1 MVGKLVVDYE
11 EVSLGDLLEFL
22 TDKGVECCVDGDDIY
37 VCDKKYIKINT
48 QKYFSNYMKEKKIQN
63 YFFKELTSPPTRTPT
78 NYVQTWLLEKFN
90 EQERLRFEEQHQAEL
105 KKAQENIQR
114 AMEEYKQLYTKYIN
128 QQNKEA
134 QSDGGSNN

>member
-1 MVGKLVVDYE
+1 MIGKLVVDYE

-22 TDKGVECCVDGDDIY
+22 TENDIECCIDGDNIY
-37 VCDKKYIKINT
+37 VYNPKLDIQGTKLILSEK
-48 QKYFSNYMKEKKIQN
+48 KKIQN

-114 AMEEYKQLYTKYIN
+114 AMEEYKQLYTKYVN

>member
-1 MVGKLVVDYE
+1 MIGKLVVDYE

-22 TDKGVECCVDGDDIY
+22 TDKGAECCVDGDNIY
-37 VCDKKYIKINT
+37 VY
-48 QKYFSNYMKEKKIQN
+48 SKEKQQILYDTIIVNKNKIQN

-105 KKAQENIQR
+105 KKAQENIQK

>member
-1 MVGKLVVDYE
+1 MIGKLVVDYE

-22 TDKGVECCVDGDDIY
+22 TENNIECCVDGDNIY
-37 VCDKKYIKINT
+37 VY
-48 QKYFSNYMKEKKIQN
+48 SKEKQQILYDTIIVNKKKIQN

-105 KKAQENIQR
+105 KKAQENIQK

>member
-1 MVGKLVVDYE
+1 MIGKLVVDYE

-22 TDKGVECCVDGDDIY
+22 TENNIECCVDGDNIY
-37 VCDKKYIKINT
+37 VY
-48 QKYFSNYMKEKKIQN
+48 SKEKQQILYDTIIVNKKKIQN

>member
-1 MVGKLVVDYE
+1 MIGKLVVDYE

-22 TDKGVECCVDGDDIY
+22 TENDIECCIDGDDIY
-37 VCDKKYIKINT
+37 VYNPKLDIQGTKLILSEK
-48 QKYFSNYMKEKKIQN
+48 KKIQN
-63 YFFKELTSPPTRTPT
+63 YFLKELTSPPTRTPT

-105 KKAQENIQR
+105 KKAQENIQK

>member
-1 MVGKLVVDYE
+1 MIGKLVVDYE
-11 EVSLGDLLEFL
+11 EVSLGDLLELL
-22 TDKGVECCVDGDDIY
+22 TDKGVECCVDGDNIY
-37 VCDKKYIKINT
+37 VYNSQIAQFAAI
-48 QKYFSNYMKEKKIQN
+48 SNILRKKKIQN

-105 KKAQENIQR
+105 KKAQENIQK
-114 AMEEYKQLYTKYIN
+114 AMEEYKQLYTKYVN

>member
-1 MVGKLVVDYE
+1 MIGKLVVDYE
-11 EVSLGDLLEFL
+11 EVNLGDLLKLL
-22 TDKGVECCVDGDDIY
+22 TDKGIECCVDGDNIY
-37 VCDKKYIKINT
+37 VYEPNLGKQYAI
-48 QKYFSNYMKEKKIQN
+48 SNIMRKKKIQN

-90 EQERLRFEEQHQAEL
+90 EQERLHFEEQHQAEL
-105 KKAQENIQR
+105 KKAQENIQK

>member
-1 MVGKLVVDYE
+1 MIGKLVVDYE

-22 TDKGVECCVDGDDIY
+22 IDKGVECCVDGDNIY
-37 VCDKKYIKINT
+37 TYSSGVDVGAPNLIIVNK
-48 QKYFSNYMKEKKIQN
+48 KKIQN

-90 EQERLRFEEQHQAEL
+90 EQERLRFEEQYQAEL
-105 KKAQENIQR
+105 KKAQENIQK
-114 AMEEYKQLYTKYIN
+114 AMEEYKQLYTKYVN

>member
-1 MVGKLVVDYE
+1 MIGKLVVDYE
-11 EVSLGDLLEFL
+11 EISLGDLLEFL
-22 TDKGVECCVDGDDIY
+22 TDKGVECCVDGDNIY
-37 VCDKKYIKINT
+37 AYEPNDGHQFAPLMILRK
-48 QKYFSNYMKEKKIQN
+48 KKIQN

-105 KKAQENIQR
+105 KKAQENIQK

>member
-1 MVGKLVVDYE
+1 MIGKLVVDYE
-11 EVSLGDLLEFL
+11 EVSLGDLLKLL
-22 TDKGVECCVDGDDIY
+22 TDKGVECCVDGDNIY
-37 VCDKKYIKINT
+37 VYEPNLGKQYAI
-48 QKYFSNYMKEKKIQN
+48 SNIMRKKKIQN

-105 KKAQENIQR
+105 KKAQKNIQK

>member
-1 MVGKLVVDYE
+1 MIGKLVVDYE
-11 EVSLGDLLEFL
+11 EVSVGDLLEFL
-22 TDKGVECCVDGDDIY
+22 TDKGIECCVDGDNIY
-37 VCDKKYIKINT
+37 LYYSENHRRLSI
-48 QKYFSNYMKEKKIQN
+48 SNIMNKKKIQN

-105 KKAQENIQR
+105 KKAQENIQK
-114 AMEEYKQLYTKYIN
+114 AMEEYKQLYTKYVK

>member
-1 MVGKLVVDYE
+1 MIGKLVVDYE

-22 TDKGVECCVDGDDIY
+22 TDKGVECCVDGDNIY
-37 VCDKKYIKINT
+37 TYLE
-48 QKYFSNYMKEKKIQN
+48 NYKGVRENSIIVKEKKIQN

-105 KKAQENIQR
+105 KKAQENIHK

>member
-1 MVGKLVVDYE
+1 MIGKLVVDYE
-11 EVSLGDLLEFL
+11 EVSLGDLLESL
-22 TDKGVECCVDGDDIY
+22 TDKGVECCVDGDNIY
-37 VCDKKYIKINT
+37 VYGSEVDVGAPNLIIV
-48 QKYFSNYMKEKKIQN
+48 KEKKIQN

-105 KKAQENIQR
+105 KKAQENIQK
-114 AMEEYKQLYTKYIN
+114 AMEEYKQLYTKYVN

>member
-1 MVGKLVVDYE
+1 MIGKLVIDYE

-22 TDKGVECCVDGDDIY
+22 TDNDIECCIDGDNIY
-37 VCDKKYIKINT
+37 VYNPKLDIQGTKLILSEK
-48 QKYFSNYMKEKKIQN
+48 KKIQN

-105 KKAQENIQR
+105 KKAQENIQK

>member
-1 MVGKLVVDYE
+1 MIGKLVVDYE
-11 EVSLGDLLEFL
+11 EVSLGDLLKLL
-22 TDKGVECCVDGDDIY
+22 TDKGVECCVDGDNIY
-37 VCDKKYIKINT
+37 VYICQPEGVWKNPIIV
-48 QKYFSNYMKEKKIQN
+48 KEKKIRN

-105 KKAQENIQR
+105 KKAQENIQK

>member
-1 MVGKLVVDYE
+1 MIYKLTLDFYSINLNALIE
-11 EVSLGDLLEFL
+11 EFAKNDIEVCFGDEILYL
-22 TDKGVECCVDGDDIY
+22 
-37 VCDKKYIKINT
+37 
-48 QKYFSNYMKEKKIQN
+48 FSQHDTPRQISNIMNKKKIQN

-78 NYVQTWLLEKFN
+78 TYVQTWLLEKFN
-90 EQERLRFEEQHQAEL
+90 EQERLHFEEQHQAEL
-105 KKAQENIQR
+105 KKAQENIQK

>member
-1 MVGKLVVDYE
+1 MIGKLVVDYD
-11 EVSLGDLLEFL
+11 EVSLGDLLESL
-22 TDKGVECCVDGDDIY
+22 TDKGVECCVDGDNIY
-37 VCDKKYIKINT
+37 VYGSEVDVGAPNLIIVNK
-48 QKYFSNYMKEKKIQN
+48 KKIQN

>member
-1 MVGKLVVDYE
+1 MIGKLVVDYE

-22 TDKGVECCVDGDDIY
+22 TDKGIECCVDGDNIY
-37 VCDKKYIKINT
+37 IYSTLNHHKV
-48 QKYFSNYMKEKKIQN
+48 QKLIDMNKKKIQN

-90 EQERLRFEEQHQAEL
+90 EQEYLRFEEKHQAEL
-105 KKAQENIQR
+105 KKAQENIQK
-114 AMEEYKQLYTKYIN
+114 AMEEYKQLYTKYVH

-134 QSDGGSNN
+134 QSDGGSNK

>member
-1 MVGKLVVDYE
+1 MIGKLVVDYE

-22 TDKGVECCVDGDDIY
+22 TDKGVECCVDGDNIY
-37 VCDKKYIKINT
+37 VYL
-48 QKYFSNYMKEKKIQN
+48 KEKQQILYDTIIVKEQKIQN

-105 KKAQENIQR
+105 KKAQENIQK

>member
-11 EVSLGDLLEFL
+11 EVSLGDLLESL
-22 TDKGVECCVDGDDIY
+22 TDKGVECCVDGDNIY
-37 VCDKKYIKINT
+37 VYGSEVDVGAPNLIIVNK
-48 QKYFSNYMKEKKIQN
+48 KKIQN

-105 KKAQENIQR
+105 KKAQENIQK

>member
-1 MVGKLVVDYE
+1 MIGKLVVDYE
-11 EVSLGDLLEFL
+11 EVSLGDLLKLL
-22 TDKGVECCVDGDDIY
+22 TDKGVECCVDGDNIY
-37 VCDKKYIKINT
+37 VYE
-48 QKYFSNYMKEKKIQN
+48 SNLGKQYAISNIMRKKKIQN

-90 EQERLRFEEQHQAEL
+90 EQEHLRFEEQHQVEL
-105 KKAQENIQR
+105 KKAQENIQK

>member
-1 MVGKLVVDYE
+1 MIGKLVVDYD
-11 EVSLGDLLEFL
+11 EVSLGDLLESL
-22 TDKGVECCVDGDDIY
+22 TDKGVECCVDGDNIY
-37 VCDKKYIKINT
+37 VYGSEVDVGAPNLIIVNK
-48 QKYFSNYMKEKKIQN
+48 KKIQN

-105 KKAQENIQR
+105 KKAQENIQK
-114 AMEEYKQLYTKYIN
+114 AMEEYKQLYTKYVN

>member
-1 MVGKLVVDYE
+1 MIGKLVVDYE

-22 TDKGVECCVDGDDIY
+22 TEKDVECCVDGDIIY
-37 VCDKKYIKINT
+37 VYQPQLTPQRSISIISEK
-48 QKYFSNYMKEKKIQN
+48 KKIQN

-105 KKAQENIQR
+105 KKAQKNIQR
-114 AMEEYKQLYTKYIN
+114 AMEEYKQLYTKYVN

-134 QSDGGSNN
+134 QSNGGSNN

>member
-1 MVGKLVVDYE
+1 MIGKLVVDYE

-22 TDKGVECCVDGDDIY
+22 TDKGAECCVDGDNIY
-37 VCDKKYIKINT
+37 VYSSEVDVGAPNLIIV
-48 QKYFSNYMKEKKIQN
+48 KEKKIQN

-105 KKAQENIQR
+105 KKAQKNVQK
-114 AMEEYKQLYTKYIN
+114 AMEEYKQLYTKYVN

>member
-1 MVGKLVVDYE
+1 MIGKLVVDYE

-22 TDKGVECCVDGDDIY
+22 TDKGVECCVDGDNIY
-37 VCDKKYIKINT
+37 TYLE
-48 QKYFSNYMKEKKIQN
+48 NYKGVRENSIIVKEKKIQN

-105 KKAQENIQR
+105 KKAQENIQK

>member
-1 MVGKLVVDYE
+1 MIGKLVVDYE

-22 TDKGVECCVDGDDIY
+22 TDNDIECCIDGDNIY
-37 VCDKKYIKINT
+37 VYNPKLDIQGTKLILSEK
-48 QKYFSNYMKEKKIQN
+48 KKIQN

-90 EQERLRFEEQHQAEL
+90 EQEHLRFEEQHQAEL
-105 KKAQENIQR
+105 KKAQENIQK

>member
-1 MVGKLVVDYE
+1 MIGKLVVDYE

-22 TDKGVECCVDGDDIY
+22 TDKGVECCVDGDNIY
-37 VCDKKYIKINT
+37 TYLE
-48 QKYFSNYMKEKKIQN
+48 NYKGVRENSIIVNKKKIQN

-105 KKAQENIQR
+105 KKAQENIQK
-114 AMEEYKQLYTKYIN
+114 AMEEYKQLYTKYVN

>member
-1 MVGKLVVDYE
+1 MIGKLVVDYE

-22 TDKGVECCVDGDDIY
+22 TDNDIECCIDGDNIY
-37 VCDKKYIKINT
+37 VYNPKLDIQGTKLILSEK
-48 QKYFSNYMKEKKIQN
+48 KKIQN

-90 EQERLRFEEQHQAEL
+90 EQERLRFEEQHQADL

>member
-1 MVGKLVVDYE
+1 MIGKLVVDYE

-22 TDKGVECCVDGDDIY
+22 TDRGVECCVDGDSIY
-37 VCDKKYIKINT
+37 VY
-48 QKYFSNYMKEKKIQN
+48 SNCCNQLGYDTIIVKEKKIQN

-105 KKAQENIQR
+105 KKAQENIQK

>member
-1 MVGKLVVDYE
+1 MIGKLVVDYE

-22 TDKGVECCVDGDDIY
+22 TDKDVECCVDGDNIY
-37 VCDKKYIKINT
+37 VY
-48 QKYFSNYMKEKKIQN
+48 SKEKQQILYDTIIVNKKKIQN

-105 KKAQENIQR
+105 KKAQENIQK
-114 AMEEYKQLYTKYIN
+114 AMEEYKQLYTKYVN

>member
-1 MVGKLVVDYE
+1 MIGKLVVDYD

-22 TDKGVECCVDGDDIY
+22 TDKGIECCVDGDNIY
-37 VCDKKYIKINT
+37 IYICQPEGVRKNPIIV
-48 QKYFSNYMKEKKIQN
+48 KEKKIQN

-105 KKAQENIQR
+105 KKAQENIQK
-114 AMEEYKQLYTKYIN
+114 AMEEYKQIYTKYVN